1 MKLMEKLVKKIETE
15 SDFQRFEWL
24 GDSVFGLIVTEY
36 IFKRFKTRE
45 GFMSILRTK
54 IINNNILKTF
64 CLDLGWVKFNTK
76 NKNTADLFESIVG
89 VYFYKY
95 GYKKT
100 YAFIVNNLLESK
112 VKWTEILITL
122 K

>member
-64 CLDLGWVKFNTK
+64 CLDLGWGQFNTK
-76 NKNTADLFESIVG
+76 QKNMADLFESIVG

-100 YAFIVNNLLESK
+100 YTFIVKNLLESK

>member
-1 MKLMEKLVKKIETE
+1 MEKIVSQIEVE
-15 SDFQRFEWL
+15 SDFQRFEWI

-54 IINNNILKTF
+54 IINNNIMKIF
-64 CLDLGWVKFNTK
+64 CKDLGWVKYNNN
-76 NKNTADLFESIVG
+76 NKNLADLFESIVG
-89 VYFYKY
+89 VYFNKH

-112 VKWTEILITL
+112 VKWTEILISL